1 MEIKH
6 ANESNFGSEDGNITD
21 NTTATAILTANNA
34 TNTATRNYYIYLDIN
49 TNEFVYT
56 TEDNQ
61 AELLL
66 KVIDP
71 TGVEVTH

>member
-1 MEIKH
+1 M
-6 ANESNFGSEDGNITD
+6 
-21 NTTATAILTANNA
+21 TANNA